1 MKKIFLLGII
11 VFLSNCVTAGKV
23 GYLVPAEN
31 DSAELSDTVLGEKCG
46 TIIIGIYDDV
56 FADAKARGNV
66 KNQNVGFKWD
76 TNVGSSCAQM
86 RKLK

>member
-23 GYLVPAEN
+23 GYIVPAEN
-31 DSAELSDTVLGEKCG
+31 DSAALSETVLGEKCA
-46 TIIIGIYDDV
+46 TVIVGIYDDV
-56 FADAKARGNV
+56 LSDAKAKGNV
-66 KNQNVGFKWD
+66 KNQNVGLQWNAEFA
-76 TNVGSSCAQM
+76 SACAQI

>member
-23 GYLVPAEN
+23 GYVVPAEN
-31 DSAELSDTVLGEKCG
+31 DSAELSDTVLAEKCG

-56 FADAKARGNV
+56 VSDARAKGNV
-66 KNQNVGFKWD
+66 KNQNVGLQWNSDFA
-76 TNVGSSCAQM
+76 SACAQI

>member
-23 GYLVPAEN
+23 GYVVPAEK
-31 DSAELSDTVLGEKCG
+31 DSAELSETVLGEKCG
-46 TIIIGIYDDV
+46 TVIIGVYDDV
-56 FADAKARGNV
+56 LSDAKAKGNV
-66 KNQNVGFKWD
+66 KNQNVGLQFD
-76 TNVGSSCAQM
+76 TGFASSCAQL

>member
-31 DSAELSDTVLGEKCG
+31 DSAELSETVLGEKCG
-46 TIIIGIYDDV
+46 TIIVGIYDDV
-56 FADAKARGNV
+56 FASAKAKGNV
-66 KNQNVGFKWD
+66 KNQNVGLLWSNEFA
-76 TNVGSSCAQM
+76 SACAQM

>member
-1 MKKIFLLGII
+1 MKKIFLFGII

-31 DSAELSDTVLGEKCG
+31 DSAELSETVLGEKCG

-66 KNQNVGFKWD
+66 KNQNVGLLWD
-76 TNVGSSCAQM
+76 AKFASACAQM

>member
-1 MKKIFLLGII
+1 MKKIFLFGIL
-11 VFLSNCVTAGKV
+11 VLLSNCVTAGKV

-56 FADAKARGNV
+56 FADAKAKGNV
-66 KNQNVGFKWD
+66 KNQNVGLKWESGF
-76 TNVGSSCAQM
+76 TSACAQL

>member
-1 MKKIFLLGII
+1 MKKIFLLGMI

-46 TIIIGIYDDV
+46 TIIIGIYDGV
-56 FADAKARGNV
+56 FADAKAKGNV
-66 KNQNVGFKWD
+66 KNQNVGLKWD
-76 TNVGSSCAQM
+76 TNFGSSCAQL

>member
-23 GYLVPAEN
+23 GYVVPAEN
-31 DSAELSDTVLGEKCG
+31 DSAELSETVLGEKCG
-46 TIIIGIYDDV
+46 TIIVGIYDDV
-56 FADAKARGNV
+56 LADAKAKGNV
-66 KNQNVGFKWD
+66 KNQNVGLLWNTEFA
-76 TNVGSSCAQM
+76 SACAQI

>member
-23 GYLVPAEN
+23 GYVVPAEN

-46 TIIIGIYDDV
+46 TVIIGIYDDV
-56 FADAKARGNV
+56 LADAKARGNV
-66 KNQNVGFKWD
+66 KNQNVGLQWNAD
-76 TNVGSSCAQM
+76 LASGCAQI

>member
-1 MKKIFLLGII
+1 MKKIFLFGII

-31 DSAELSDTVLGEKCG
+31 DSAELSETVLGEKCA
-46 TIIIGIYDDV
+46 TIIVGIYDDV
-56 FADAKARGNV
+56 LADAKVRGNV
-66 KNQNVGFKWD
+66 KNQNVGLQW
-76 TNVGSSCAQM
+76 NSGVGSSCAQM